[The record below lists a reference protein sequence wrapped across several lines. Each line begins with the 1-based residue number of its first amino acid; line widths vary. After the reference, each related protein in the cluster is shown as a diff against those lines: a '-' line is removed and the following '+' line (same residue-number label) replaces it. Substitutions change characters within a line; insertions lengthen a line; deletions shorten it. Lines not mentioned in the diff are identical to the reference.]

1 MELLRVKLRD
11 SEAKAA
17 LERLEKAGAIEIVQA
32 SPEQDLAD
40 LMRLIRKSVS
50 KKVTLAEVAKESE
63 AVRRALFEKPKHA
76 ASRKAQ
82 ARR

>member
-1 MELLRVKLRD
+1 MELVRVKLRD
-11 SEAKAA
+11 NKAKAA
-17 LERLEKAGAIEIVQA
+17 LKRLEKEGAIEIVNA

-50 KKVTLAEVAKESE
+50 KKLTLAEVAKESE
-63 AVRRALFEKPKHA
+63 AVRSGLFQKPKHA